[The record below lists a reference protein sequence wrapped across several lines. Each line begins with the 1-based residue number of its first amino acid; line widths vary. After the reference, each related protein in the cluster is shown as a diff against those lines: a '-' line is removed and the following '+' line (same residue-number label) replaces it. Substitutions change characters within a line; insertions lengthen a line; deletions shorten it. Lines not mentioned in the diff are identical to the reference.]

1 MRSVG
6 KFIGIGVGAIV
17 LVGAGALVWAT
28 SAPTLDPIDTA
39 TPPSFSDEEIERGE
53 LLALVGDC
61 SACHTAAGGEDY
73 AGGFAL
79 PTPFGTIHSTNIT
92 PDPET
97 GIGSWSYDA
106 FARAMREGIDREGN
120 HLYPAFPYDSFTK
133 TRDEDLQALYAYF
146 MTRTPVV
153 AEDQENALPF
163 PFSFRPLLAGWKLLF
178 LDQTPFTPDPALD
191 DEENHGAYLAASLGH
206 CTACHSPRNAF
217 GAVVADRA
225 YEGGEAEGWLAP
237 PLADHSI
244 SPVAWTLDDY
254 ADYLFDGWSE
264 AHGIAGGPMTNV
276 ADHLYFADE
285 DDVFAMAAWF
295 AAITPEQ
302 SSEERD
308 AIIAEAGALD
318 WPPVKGTLYD
328 QEITEPTLIAGRDV
342 FANKCAECHK
352 ERISDT
358 QPISLGLTYA
368 VNGPSPQNLFNAVRY
383 GIAPP
388 YGVSTRKM
396 QAIELSD
403 EDLAAVAA
411 YVRWHFSDAP
421 EWDGLQAAA
430 TAHRDAKGAGTH

>member
-1 MRSVG
+1 MRSVV
-6 KFIGIGVGAIV
+6 KFLGTGAGAIV
-17 LVGAGALVWAT
+17 LAGGGALFWAT
-28 SAPTLDPIDTA
+28 SAPSLAPIDTA
-39 TPPSFSDEEIERGE
+39 TPPSFSDEDIERGE

-61 SACHTAAGGEDY
+61 SACHTAPGGEDY

-79 PTPFGTIHSTNIT
+79 PTPFGTIYSTNIT

-106 FARAMREGIDREGN
+106 FARAMREGLDRDGT
-120 HLYPAFPYDSFTK
+120 HLYPAFPYDNFTK

-153 AEDQENALPF
+153 AEAKENALPF

-191 DEENHGAYLAASLGH
+191 DEQNHGAYLAASLGH
-206 CTACHSPRNAF
+206 CGACHSPRNAF

-225 YEGGEAEGWLAP
+225 YEGGEAEGWFAP
-237 PLADHSI
+237 PLGVHSI

-264 AHGIAGGPMTNV
+264 AHGIAGGPMTAV
-276 ADHLYFADE
+276 ADHLYEADE

-308 AIIAEAGALD
+308 AIVAEAGALD
-318 WPPVKGTLYD
+318 WPAVKGTLYD
-328 QEITEPTLIAGRDV
+328 QEITDATLIAGRDV
-342 FANKCAECHK
+342 FADKCAECHK
-352 ERISDT
+352 ERISDN

-388 YGVSTRKM
+388 FGVSTRKM

-411 YVRWHFSDAP
+411 YVRWHFSDQP
-421 EWDGLQAAA
+421 EWEDLQAAA
-430 TAHRDAKGAGTH
+430 TAHREAKEAGTH